1 MADAS
6 GRTRRWIGLAAAVLL
21 FGACS
26 DDPSAEERVCSARTD
41 LRDAVD
47 AVVVDVR
54 AANFGEASDG
64 IAAVNEAYDELV
76 SALGDLGQ
84 EQREALEPDV
94 ERIGADIEALPD
106 AQGLDELGSSI
117 DAILT
122 GVQGIYDE
130 ITATLNCDG

>member
-1 MADAS
+1 M
-6 GRTRRWIGLAAAVLL
+6 GLAAAVLIL
-21 FGACS
+21 AACS
-26 DDPSAEERVCSARTD
+26 DDPSAEEQVCSSRTD

-47 AVVVDVR
+47 AVVADVR
-54 AANFGEASDG
+54 AANFGAASDG
-64 IAAVNEAYDELV
+64 IPAVNEAYDELV

-94 ERIGADIEALPD
+94 ESIGADIEALPD

-122 GVQGIYDE
+122 GVQGVYDE
-130 ITATLNCDG
+130 ITATLDCDG